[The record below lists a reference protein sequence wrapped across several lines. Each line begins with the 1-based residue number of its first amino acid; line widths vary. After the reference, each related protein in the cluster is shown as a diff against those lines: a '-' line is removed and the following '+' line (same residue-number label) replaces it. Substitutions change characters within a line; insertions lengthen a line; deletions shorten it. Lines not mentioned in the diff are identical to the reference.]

1 MYGLKLC
8 VSESAT
14 WLPRGKNM
22 ENATE
27 ISSLFRKVHSTVL
40 VLCADQQALRI
51 RIYACAL
58 RLSPVAIKPP
68 SEILGFFFSSSF
80 WFPNGLLVASGYGVH
95 LRKQPTACW
104 HIRKLEVRHVG
115 LASASAS
122 YS

>member
-68 SEILGFFFSSSF
+68 SEILVFFF
-80 WFPNGLLVASGYGVH
+80 LLHFGFRMVS
-95 LRKQPTACW
+95 W
-104 HIRKLEVRHVG
+104 
-115 LASASAS
+115 
-122 YS
+122 